1 MTSTHDGTIERRR
14 QTGQDK
20 GMDIPLYTSIMET
33 IDLGIVILGIKRRD
47 LIFKNKFA
55 SEIFQHNS
63 NLLEYRNL
71 LSLLLTDYGSK
82 PEEDIF
88 GKNYTLRFK
97 NRLLG
102 YTPYM
107 ISDSFIMIIIRDI
120 TERSRLESIA
130 EAVNSMDNIGYVFS
144 GIRHELGNPI
154 NSIKMT
160 LSVLKR
166 NLNEYTPAAVEKF
179 VDRAMTEISRV
190 EFLLQ
195 ALKSFS
201 IFENPEIK
209 NVDVDDFLTRF
220 IALVRN
226 DLNSS
231 GIKIIKTV
239 DTNVK
244 TVDADPRLLHQ
255 VMMNLITNASD
266 ALSDRE
272 NPKIS
277 VQALKYDSLVAV
289 VVEDNGTGMSKET
302 QANLFKPFFTTKN
315 RGTGLGL
322 MITLKMVTLMKGNME
337 IKSTKDKGTRVTIL
351 LPEGSEKKHAEA

>member
-1 MTSTHDGTIERRR
+1 MHDAAIENFN
-14 QTGQDK
+14 
-20 GMDIPLYTSIMET
+20 MAHSENHLENSLYASIMET
-33 IDLGIVILGIKRRD
+33 IDLGIVILDVKTRE

-55 SEIFQHNS
+55 IEIFQQNQ
-63 NLLEYRNL
+63 NLLDYRNL

-82 PEEDIF
+82 PEKEIF

-107 ISDSFIMIIIRDI
+107 IADNFIWIIIRDI

-130 EAVNSMDNIGYVFS
+130 EAVNSMDNISFVFS

-166 NLNEYTPAAVEKF
+166 NLVEYSPETVEKY

-190 EFLLQ
+190 EFLLR

-201 IFENPEIK
+201 IFEKPEIQ
-209 NVDVDDFLTRF
+209 DIHIDDFLVRF

-226 DLNSS
+226 DLYQS
-231 GIKIIKTV
+231 GIEISKIV
-239 DTNVK
+239 DSNV
-244 TVDADPRLLHQ
+244 TSVRADPRLLHQ
-255 VMMNLITNASD
+255 VLLNLITNASD
-266 ALSDRE
+266 ALEDQT
-272 NPKIS
+272 NKKIN
-277 VQALKYDSLVAV
+277 VRVMKQDELVAII
-289 VVEDNGTGMSKET
+289 VEDNGCGMSKEA
-302 QANLFKPFFTTKN
+302 QANLFKPFYTTKT

-337 IKSTKDKGTRVTIL
+337 IKSTKDKGTSVTIVI
-351 LPEGSEKKHAEA
+351 PEGARNA

>member
-1 MTSTHDGTIERRR
+1 MHDVTIQEHPMAHSEKNL
-14 QTGQDK
+14 DYS
-20 GMDIPLYTSIMET
+20 LYANIMET
-33 IDLGIVILGIKRRD
+33 IDLGIVILGIKKGE

-55 SEIFQHNS
+55 TEIFQNNQ

-82 PEEDIF
+82 PADEIF

-102 YTPYM
+102 YTPYI
-107 ISDSFIMIIIRDI
+107 ISESFIWIIIRDI

-130 EAVNSMDNIGYVFS
+130 EAVNSMDNISYVFS

-166 NLNEYTPAAVEKF
+166 NLSEYSPTAVEKF

-201 IFENPEIK
+201 IFENPEIQ
-209 NVDVDDFLTRF
+209 NVQIDHFLTRF
-220 IALVRN
+220 IALVNN
-226 DLNSS
+226 DLHQA
-231 GIKIIKTV
+231 GIKISKTV
-239 DTNVK
+239 ESDVMTIN
-244 TVDADPRLLHQ
+244 ADPRLLHQ
-255 VMMNLITNASD
+255 VMLNLITNASD
-266 ALSDRE
+266 ALDDKDNR
-272 NPKIS
+272 KINIR
-277 VQALKYDSLVAV
+277 ALRLDGLIAI
-289 VVEDNGTGMSKET
+289 VVEDNGCGMSKEA
-302 QANLFKPFFTTKN
+302 QANLFKPFFTTKT

-337 IKSTKDKGTRVTIL
+337 IKSVKDKGTRVTVI
-351 LPEGSEKKHAEA
+351 LPEGR

>member
-1 MTSTHDGTIERRR
+1 MHDAAIENLNKAHSENNLETS
-14 QTGQDK
+14 
-20 GMDIPLYTSIMET
+20 LYASIMET
-33 IDLGIVILGIKRRD
+33 IDLGIVILDVKTRE

-55 SEIFQHNS
+55 VEIFQQNQ
-63 NLLEYRNL
+63 NLLDYRNL

-82 PEEDIF
+82 PEKEIF

-107 ISDSFIMIIIRDI
+107 IADNFIWIIIRDI

-130 EAVNSMDNIGYVFS
+130 EAVNSMDNISFVFS

-166 NLNEYTPAAVEKF
+166 NLVEYSPETVEKY

-190 EFLLQ
+190 EFLLR

-201 IFENPEIK
+201 IFEKPEIQ
-209 NVDVDDFLTRF
+209 DVHIDDFLVRF

-226 DLNSS
+226 DLYQS
-231 GIKIIKTV
+231 GIEISKIV
-239 DTNVK
+239 DSNVAI
-244 TVDADPRLLHQ
+244 VSADPRLLHQ
-255 VMMNLITNASD
+255 VLLNLITNASD
-266 ALSDRE
+266 ALEDQT
-272 NPKIS
+272 NKKINIR
-277 VQALKYDSLVAV
+277 VMKQDDLVAIM
-289 VVEDNGTGMSKET
+289 VEDNGCGMSKEA
-302 QANLFKPFFTTKN
+302 QANLFKPFYTTKT

-337 IKSTKDKGTRVTIL
+337 IKSTKDKGTSVTIVI
-351 LPEGSEKKHAEA
+351 PEGVRSA

>member
-1 MTSTHDGTIERRR
+1 MTTTCDGTIERRR
-14 QTGQDK
+14 QAGPDK
-20 GMDIPLYTSIMET
+20 SMDISLYTSIMET

-55 SEIFQHNS
+55 SEIFQHNQ

-71 LSLLLTDYGSK
+71 LSLLLTDYGNK
-82 PEEDIF
+82 PEEEIF

-107 ISDSFIMIIIRDI
+107 ISESFILIIIRDI

-130 EAVNSMDNIGYVFS
+130 EAVNSMDNISYVFS

-166 NLNEYTPAAVEKF
+166 NLSEYSPESVEKF

-201 IFENPEIK
+201 IFENPEIQSIPI
-209 NVDVDDFLTRF
+209 DEFLTRF
-220 IALVRN
+220 IALVGN

-231 GIKIIKTV
+231 GIKISKTV
-239 DTNVK
+239 EANVK
-244 TVDADPRLLHQ
+244 TVGADPRLLHQ

-266 ALSDRE
+266 ALNGIDNR
-272 NPKIS
+272 KINLR
-277 VQALKYDSLVAV
+277 VLKHDGLIALI
-289 VVEDNGTGMSKET
+289 VEDNGCGMSKEAQT
-302 QANLFKPFFTTKN
+302 NLFKPFFTTKN

-337 IKSTKDKGTRVTIL
+337 IKSVKDKGTRVTVIL
-351 LPEGSEKKHAEA
+351 PKGPEKHAQG

>member
-1 MTSTHDGTIERRR
+1 MTSTYDGTVERRR
-14 QTGQDK
+14 KPANEIGL
-20 GMDIPLYTSIMET
+20 DIPLYISIMET
-33 IDLGIVILGIKRRD
+33 IDLGIIILGIKRRD

-55 SEIFQHNS
+55 SEIFQHNT

-130 EAVNSMDNIGYVFS
+130 EAVNSMDNISYVFS

-166 NLNEYTPAAVEKF
+166 NLSEYSPAAVEKF

-201 IFENPEIK
+201 IFENPENKSFSI
-209 NVDVDDFLTRF
+209 DDFLTRF
-220 IALVRN
+220 IALVKN
-226 DLNSS
+226 DLNAS
-231 GIKIIKTV
+231 GIKISKA
-239 DTNVK
+239 
-244 TVDADPRLLHQ
+244 VDANVTTIESDPRLLHQ

-266 ALSDRE
+266 ALSGRE
-272 NPKIS
+272 NRAIS
-277 VQALKYDSLVAV
+277 IQALKHDGLVAII
-289 VVEDNGTGMSKET
+289 VEDNGCGMSKDT

-337 IKSTKDKGTRVTIL
+337 IKSAKDKGTRVTVM
-351 LPEGSEKKHAEA
+351 LPEGAEKEHAES

>member
-1 MTSTHDGTIERRR
+1 MLDATTEKRR
-14 QTGQDK
+14 QSDHDK
-20 GMDIPLYTSIMET
+20 NLDVSLYKSIMET

-47 LIFKNKFA
+47 LIFKNRFA
-55 SEIFQHNS
+55 SEIFQHNP

-82 PEEDIF
+82 PEEEIF

-166 NLNEYTPAAVEKF
+166 NLSEYSPDAVEKF

-201 IFENPEIK
+201 IFENPEIQ
-209 NVDVDDFLTRF
+209 NVQIDDFLARF
-220 IALVRN
+220 IALVGN
-226 DLNSS
+226 DLQQS
-231 GIKIIKTV
+231 GIKISKTV
-239 DTNVK
+239 EANVK
-244 TVDADPRLLHQ
+244 TVSADPRLLHQ

-266 ALSDRE
+266 ALTGKE
-272 NPKIS
+272 NKKINIR
-277 VQALKYDSLVAV
+277 VLKHDGLIAI
-289 VVEDNGTGMSKET
+289 VVEDNGCGMSKEA

-337 IKSTKDKGTRVTIL
+337 IKSVKDKGTRVTII
-351 LPEGSEKKHAEA
+351 LPQGSKGNVKS

>member
-1 MTSTHDGTIERRR
+1 MNDVIIDKRRFTD
-14 QTGQDK
+14 QEK
-20 GMDIPLYTSIMET
+20 SMDISLYTSIMET

-47 LIFKNKFA
+47 LIFKNRFVA
-55 SEIFQHNS
+55 EIFQNNQ

-82 PEEDIF
+82 PEAEIF
-88 GKNYTLRFK
+88 EKNYTLHFK

-107 ISDSFIMIIIRDI
+107 ISDSFILIIIRDI

-130 EAVNSMDNIGYVFS
+130 EAVNSMDNISYVFS

-166 NLNEYTPAAVEKF
+166 NLSEYSPAAVEKF

-201 IFENPEIK
+201 IFENPEIQ
-209 NVDVDDFLTRF
+209 NVPIDDFLTRF
-220 IALVRN
+220 IALVNN
-226 DLNSS
+226 DLRQS
-231 GIKIIKTV
+231 GIKISKTV
-239 DTNVK
+239 ESNVM
-244 TVDADPRLLHQ
+244 TISADPRLLHQ
-255 VMMNLITNASD
+255 VMLNLITNASD
-266 ALSDRE
+266 ALDGKEHR
-272 NPKIS
+272 KINIR
-277 VQALKYDSLVAV
+277 ALRQDGLIAII
-289 VVEDNGTGMSKET
+289 VEDNGCGMSKEA
-302 QANLFKPFFTTKN
+302 QANLFKPFFTTKT

-337 IKSTKDKGTRVTIL
+337 IKSTKNKGTRVTVII
-351 LPEGSEKKHAEA
+351 PEGRRAHAQS

>member
-1 MTSTHDGTIERRR
+1 MHDAAIENFNKAHPENNLETS
-14 QTGQDK
+14 
-20 GMDIPLYTSIMET
+20 LYASIMET
-33 IDLGIVILGIKRRD
+33 IDLGIVILDVKTRE

-55 SEIFQHNS
+55 VEIFQQNQ
-63 NLLEYRNL
+63 NLLDYRNL

-82 PEEDIF
+82 PEKEIF

-107 ISDSFIMIIIRDI
+107 IADNFIWIIIRDI

-130 EAVNSMDNIGYVFS
+130 EAVNSMDNISFVFS

-166 NLNEYTPAAVEKF
+166 NLLEYSPETVEKY
-179 VDRAMTEISRV
+179 VDRAMTEITRV
-190 EFLLQ
+190 EFLLR

-201 IFENPEIK
+201 IFEKPEIQ
-209 NVDVDDFLTRF
+209 DVSIDDFLVRF

-226 DLNSS
+226 DLHQS
-231 GIKIIKTV
+231 GVEISKIV
-239 DTNVK
+239 GSNV
-244 TVDADPRLLHQ
+244 TSISADPRLLHQ
-255 VMMNLITNASD
+255 VLLNLITNASD
-266 ALSDRE
+266 ALEDST
-272 NPKIS
+272 NKKINIR
-277 VQALKYDSLVAV
+277 VMKQDDLVAIT
-289 VVEDNGTGMSKET
+289 VEDNGCGMSKEA
-302 QANLFKPFFTTKN
+302 QANLFKPFYTTKT

-337 IKSTKDKGTRVTIL
+337 INSIKDKGTSVTIL
-351 LPEGSEKKHAEA
+351 IPEGTRNA

>member
-1 MTSTHDGTIERRR
+1 MHDDATE
-14 QTGQDK
+14 K
-20 GMDIPLYTSIMET
+20 YNMAHPENSLENSLYASIMET
-33 IDLGIVILGIKRRD
+33 IDLGIVILGVKTRE

-55 SEIFQHNS
+55 TEIFQQNQ

-82 PEEDIF
+82 PEKEIF

-107 ISDSFIMIIIRDI
+107 IADSFIWIIIRDI
-120 TERSRLESIA
+120 TERIRLESIA
-130 EAVNSMDNIGYVFS
+130 EAVKSMDNISYVFS

-166 NLNEYTPAAVEKF
+166 NLSEYSPETVEKY
-179 VDRAMTEISRV
+179 VDRVMTEISRV
-190 EFLLQ
+190 EFLLK

-201 IFENPEIK
+201 IFENPEIQ
-209 NVDVDDFLTRF
+209 DVQIDDFLTRF

-226 DLNSS
+226 DLHQS
-231 GIKIIKTV
+231 GIEISKSVDSNVITV
-239 DTNVK
+239 S
-244 TVDADPRLLHQ
+244 ADPRLLHQ
-255 VMMNLITNASD
+255 VMLNLITNASD
-266 ALSDRE
+266 SLADIGRK
-272 NPKIS
+272 KIHIRAIK
-277 VQALKYDSLVAV
+277 QDGLIAII
-289 VVEDNGTGMSKET
+289 VEDTGCGMSKEA
-302 QANLFKPFFTTKN
+302 QANLFKPFYTTKT

-322 MITLKMVTLMKGNME
+322 MITLKMITLMKGNIE
-337 IKSTKDKGTRVTIL
+337 INSKKDKGTQATIVI
-351 LPEGSEKKHAEA
+351 PEGTPNDKN

>member
-1 MTSTHDGTIERRR
+1 MSDASTERRR
-14 QTGQDK
+14 SSDHDK
-20 GMDIPLYTSIMET
+20 SLDVSLYKSIMET

-47 LIFKNKFA
+47 LIFKNRFA
-55 SEIFQHNS
+55 SEIFQHNP

-82 PEEDIF
+82 PEEEIF

-107 ISDSFIMIIIRDI
+107 ISESFIMIIIRDI

-166 NLNEYTPAAVEKF
+166 NLSEYSPAAVEKF

-201 IFENPEIK
+201 IFENPEIQT
-209 NVDVDDFLTRF
+209 VQIDDFLTRF
-220 IALVRN
+220 IALVGN
-226 DLNSS
+226 DLQQS
-231 GIKIIKTV
+231 GIKIGKMV
-239 DTNVK
+239 ESNVK
-244 TVDADPRLLHQ
+244 TVSADPRLLHQ

-266 ALSDRE
+266 ALAGTDNR
-272 NPKIS
+272 KINIR
-277 VQALKYDSLVAV
+277 ALKHDGLIAI
-289 VVEDNGTGMSKET
+289 VVEDNGCGMSKEA

-337 IKSTKDKGTRVTIL
+337 IKSVKDKGTRVTVIL
-351 LPEGSEKKHAEA
+351 PQGAKVNAKS

>member
-1 MTSTHDGTIERRR
+1 MAHTEKNLDYS
-14 QTGQDK
+14 
-20 GMDIPLYTSIMET
+20 LYASIMET
-33 IDLGIVILGIKRRD
+33 IDLGIVILSIQKHE
-47 LIFKNKFA
+47 LIFKNKFSA
-55 SEIFQHNS
+55 EIFQNNQ
-63 NLLEYRNL
+63 NLLEYQNL

-82 PEEDIF
+82 PEAEIF

-107 ISDSFIMIIIRDI
+107 ISDSFIWIIIRDI

-130 EAVNSMDNIGYVFS
+130 EAVNSMDNISYVFS

-166 NLNEYTPAAVEKF
+166 NLSEYSPQAVEKF

-201 IFENPEIK
+201 IFENPEIQ
-209 NVDVDDFLTRF
+209 NVQIDDFLTRF
-220 IALVRN
+220 IALVSN
-226 DLNSS
+226 DLLQS
-231 GIKIIKTV
+231 GIKINKTV
-239 DTNVK
+239 EANVT
-244 TVDADPRLLHQ
+244 TVGADPRLLHQ
-255 VMMNLITNASD
+255 VMLNLITNASD
-266 ALSDRE
+266 ALDGKDHSNINVRVLRQDGL
-272 NPKIS
+272 IS
-277 VQALKYDSLVAV
+277 II
-289 VVEDNGTGMSKET
+289 VEDNGCGMSKEAQT
-302 QANLFKPFFTTKN
+302 NLFKPFFTTKT

-337 IKSTKDKGTRVTIL
+337 IKSVKDKGTRVTVII
-351 LPEGSEKKHAEA
+351 PEGRK

>member
-1 MTSTHDGTIERRR
+1 MQDAAKEKTFPARGERNL
-14 QTGQDK
+14 DYS
-20 GMDIPLYTSIMET
+20 LYASIMET
-33 IDLGIVILGIKRRD
+33 IDLGIVILGIKKNE
-47 LIFKNKFA
+47 LIFKNRVA
-55 SEIFQHNS
+55 TEIFQNNQ

-71 LSLLLTDYGSK
+71 LSLLLVDYGSK
-82 PEEDIF
+82 PESEIF
-88 GKNYTLRFK
+88 GRNYTLRFK

-107 ISDSFIMIIIRDI
+107 ISDSFIWIIIRDI

-130 EAVNSMDNIGYVFS
+130 EAVNSMDNISYVFS

-166 NLNEYTPAAVEKF
+166 NLSEYSPEAVEKF

-201 IFENPEIK
+201 IFENPEIQ
-209 NVDVDDFLTRF
+209 NISIDDFMTRF
-220 IALVRN
+220 ISLVSN
-226 DLNSS
+226 DLRQS
-231 GIKIIKTV
+231 GITIGKTIES
-239 DTNVK
+239 NVK
-244 TVDADPRLLHQ
+244 AVSADPRLLHQ
-255 VMMNLITNASD
+255 VMLNLITNASD
-266 ALSDRE
+266 ALQGRE
-272 NPKIS
+272 HPKINIRAIK
-277 VQALKYDSLVAV
+277 QDGLVAII
-289 VVEDNGTGMSKET
+289 VEDNGCGMSKEA
-302 QANLFKPFFTTKN
+302 QANLFKPFYTTKT

-337 IKSTKDKGTRVTIL
+337 IKSVKDKGTRVTVII
-351 LPEGSEKKHAEA
+351 PEGQTKHDQS

>member
-1 MTSTHDGTIERRR
+1 MPEVLKEKPSRSQVGKNLDYS
-14 QTGQDK
+14 
-20 GMDIPLYTSIMET
+20 LYASIMET
-33 IDLGIVILGIKRRD
+33 IDLGIVILGIKNNE

-55 SEIFQHNS
+55 TEIFQNNQ

-82 PEEDIF
+82 PESEIF
-88 GKNYTLRFK
+88 GRNYTLRFK

-107 ISDSFIMIIIRDI
+107 ISDSFIWIIIRDI

-130 EAVNSMDNIGYVFS
+130 EAVNSMDNISYVFS

-166 NLNEYTPAAVEKF
+166 NLSEYSPEAVEKF

-201 IFENPEIK
+201 IFEKPEIQ
-209 NVDVDDFLTRF
+209 NVPLDDFMTRF
-220 IALVRN
+220 IALVGN
-226 DLNSS
+226 DLHQSEITIGKAVES
-231 GIKIIKTV
+231 
-239 DTNVK
+239 NVK
-244 TVDADPRLLHQ
+244 TVSADPRLLHQ
-255 VMMNLITNASD
+255 IMLNLITNASD
-266 ALSDRE
+266 ALQGRE
-272 NPKIS
+272 HPKINIRAIK
-277 VQALKYDSLVAV
+277 QDGLVAII
-289 VVEDNGTGMSKET
+289 VEDNGCGMSKEA
-302 QANLFKPFFTTKN
+302 QASLFKPFYTTKT

-337 IKSTKDKGTRVTIL
+337 IKSVKDKGTRVTVII
-351 LPEGSEKKHAEA
+351 PEGQTAHAQS

>member
-1 MTSTHDGTIERRR
+1 MHDATIEKHPMAH
-14 QTGQDK
+14 TEKNLDYS
-20 GMDIPLYTSIMET
+20 LYASIMET
-33 IDLGIVILGIKRRD
+33 IDLGIVILSIQKHE
-47 LIFKNKFA
+47 LIFKNKFSA
-55 SEIFQHNS
+55 EIFQNNQ

-82 PEEDIF
+82 PEAEIF

-107 ISDSFIMIIIRDI
+107 ISDSFIWIIIRDI

-130 EAVNSMDNIGYVFS
+130 EAVNSMDNISYVFS

-166 NLNEYTPAAVEKF
+166 NLSEYSPQAVEKF

-201 IFENPEIK
+201 IFENPEIQ
-209 NVDVDDFLTRF
+209 NVQIDDFLTRF
-220 IALVRN
+220 IALVSN
-226 DLNSS
+226 DLLQS
-231 GIKIIKTV
+231 GIKINKTV
-239 DTNVK
+239 EANVI
-244 TVDADPRLLHQ
+244 TVGADPRLLHQ
-255 VMMNLITNASD
+255 VMLNLITNASD
-266 ALSDRE
+266 ALDGKDHS
-272 NPKIS
+272 KINIRVLRQDGLIS
-277 VQALKYDSLVAV
+277 II
-289 VVEDNGTGMSKET
+289 VEDNGCGMSKEAQT
-302 QANLFKPFFTTKN
+302 NLFKPFFTTKT

-337 IKSTKDKGTRVTIL
+337 IKSVKDKGTRVTVII
-351 LPEGSEKKHAEA
+351 PEGRK

>member
-1 MTSTHDGTIERRR
+1 MYDGTIERRR
-14 QTGQDK
+14 YPGPDK
-20 GMDIPLYTSIMET
+20 SMNIALYASIMET
-33 IDLGIVILGIKRRD
+33 IDLGIVILGIRRRD

-55 SEIFQHNS
+55 SEIFQNNE

-82 PEEDIF
+82 PEEEIF
-88 GKNYTLRFK
+88 GKSYTLRFK

-107 ISDSFIMIIIRDI
+107 ISESFILIIIRDI

-130 EAVNSMDNIGYVFS
+130 EAVNSMDNISYVFS

-166 NLNEYTPAAVEKF
+166 NLSEYSPAAVEKF

-201 IFENPEIK
+201 IFENPEIQ
-209 NVDVDDFLTRF
+209 VVRIDDFLTRF
-220 IALVRN
+220 IALVGN

-231 GIKIIKTV
+231 GIKISKTV
-239 DTNVK
+239 EADVK

-266 ALSDRE
+266 ALTGRE
-272 NPKIS
+272 GRKINIR
-277 VQALKYDSLVAV
+277 ALKHDGLIAII
-289 VVEDNGTGMSKET
+289 VEDNGCGMSKEA
-302 QANLFKPFFTTKN
+302 QSNLFKPFFTTKN

-337 IKSTKDKGTRVTIL
+337 IKSVKDKGTRVTVIL
-351 LPEGSEKKHAEA
+351 PRGAEPHAKG

>member
-1 MTSTHDGTIERRR
+1 MQNPHT
-14 QTGQDK
+14 DK
-20 GMDIPLYTSIMET
+20 YPTASRGNTLNDSLYASIMET
-33 IDLGIVILGIKRRD
+33 IDLGIVILGVKNHE
-47 LIFKNKFA
+47 LLFKNKFA
-55 SEIFQHNS
+55 TEIFQQNQ
-63 NLLEYRNL
+63 NLLEYHNL
-71 LSLLLTDYGSK
+71 LSLLLTEFDNK
-82 PEEDIF
+82 PEDAVF

-107 ISDSFIMIIIRDI
+107 IADSYIWIIIRDI

-130 EAVNSMDNIGYVFS
+130 EAVNSMDNISYVFS

-166 NLNEYTPAAVEKF
+166 NLSEYSPTAVEKF

-201 IFENPEIK
+201 IFENPEIQ
-209 NVDVDDFLTRF
+209 DVKIDDFLTRF
-220 IALVRN
+220 IALVSN
-226 DLNSS
+226 DLRES
-231 GIKIIKTV
+231 GISVSK
-239 DTNVK
+239 NVESK
-244 TVDADPRLLHQ
+244 VTTLSADPRLLHQ
-255 VMMNLITNASD
+255 VMLNLITNASD
-266 ALSDRE
+266 ALSGKEHR
-272 NPKIS
+272 KIGIR
-277 VQALKYDSLVAV
+277 VARQDGLIAII
-289 VVEDNGTGMSKET
+289 VEDNGCGMSEEA
-302 QANLFKPFFTTKN
+302 QANLFKPFYTTKT

-337 IKSTKDKGTRVTIL
+337 IKSAKDRGTRVTVII
-351 LPEGSEKKHAEA
+351 PESRTANAQA

>member
-1 MTSTHDGTIERRR
+1 MQDVPIERRR
-14 QTGQDK
+14 NSDHEK
-20 GMDIPLYTSIMET
+20 SLDISLYKSIMET

-47 LIFKNKFA
+47 LIFKNRFA
-55 SEIFQHNS
+55 SEIFQHNQ
-63 NLLEYRNL
+63 NLLDYRNL

-82 PEEDIF
+82 PEEEIF

-107 ISDSFIMIIIRDI
+107 ISESFIMIIIRDI

-166 NLNEYTPAAVEKF
+166 NLNEYSPAAVEKF

-201 IFENPEIK
+201 IFENPEIQ
-209 NVDVDDFLTRF
+209 NVQIDDFLTRF
-220 IALVRN
+220 IALVSN
-226 DLNSS
+226 DLQQS
-231 GIKIIKTV
+231 GIKISKTV
-239 DTNVK
+239 ESNVK
-244 TVDADPRLLHQ
+244 NISADPRLLHQ

-266 ALSDRE
+266 ALTGRE
-272 NPKIS
+272 NRKIGIR
-277 VQALKYDSLVAV
+277 ALRHDGLIAI
-289 VVEDNGTGMSKET
+289 VVEDNGCGMSKEA

-337 IKSTKDKGTRVTIL
+337 VKSVKDKGTRVTVIL
-351 LPEGSEKKHAEA
+351 PAGAKAHAKT

>member
-1 MTSTHDGTIERRR
+1 MRDAAIENLN
-14 QTGQDK
+14 
-20 GMDIPLYTSIMET
+20 MAHSENHLENSLYASIMET
-33 IDLGIVILGIKRRD
+33 IDLGIVILDVKTRQ

-55 SEIFQHNS
+55 VEIFQQTQ
-63 NLLEYRNL
+63 NLLDYRNL

-82 PEEDIF
+82 PEKEIF

-107 ISDSFIMIIIRDI
+107 IADNFIWIIIRDI

-130 EAVNSMDNIGYVFS
+130 EAVNSMDNISFVFS

-166 NLNEYTPAAVEKF
+166 NLSEYSPETVEKY

-190 EFLLQ
+190 EFLLR

-201 IFENPEIK
+201 IFEKPEIQ
-209 NVDVDDFLTRF
+209 DVQIDDFLTRF

-226 DLNSS
+226 DLHQS
-231 GIKIIKTV
+231 GIEISKIV
-239 DTNVK
+239 GLNVTNIS
-244 TVDADPRLLHQ
+244 ADPRLLHQ
-255 VMMNLITNASD
+255 VLLNLITNASD
-266 ALSDRE
+266 ALEDQK
-272 NPKIS
+272 NKKIAIR
-277 VQALKYDSLVAV
+277 VIKQEDLVAMI
-289 VVEDNGTGMSKET
+289 VEDNGCGMSKEA
-302 QANLFKPFFTTKN
+302 QANLFKPFYTTKT

-337 IKSTKDKGTRVTIL
+337 ITSIKDKGTSVTIL
-351 LPEGSEKKHAEA
+351 IPEGTRNA

>member
-1 MTSTHDGTIERRR
+1 MTTTENPIPDRRR
-14 QTGQDK
+14 HPGQDK
-20 GMDIPLYTSIMET
+20 SLDISLYTSIMET
-33 IDLGIVILGIKRRD
+33 IDLGIVILGVKRRD
-47 LIFKNKFA
+47 LIFKNRFA
-55 SEIFQHNS
+55 SEIFQHNP

-82 PEEDIF
+82 PESEIF

-102 YTPYM
+102 YTPYL

-130 EAVNSMDNIGYVFS
+130 EAVNSMDNISYVFS

-166 NLNEYTPAAVEKF
+166 NLSEYSPESVEKF

-190 EFLLQ
+190 EYLLQ

-201 IFENPEIK
+201 IFENPEIQ
-209 NVDVDDFLTRF
+209 NVAVDDFLPRL
-220 IALVRN
+220 IALVTS
-226 DLNSS
+226 DLNAS
-231 GIKIIKTV
+231 GIKISKTV
-239 DTNVK
+239 ESNVK
-244 TVDADPRLLHQ
+244 YISADPRLLHQ

-266 ALSDRE
+266 ALEGRE
-272 NPKIS
+272 NRKINIRT
-277 VQALKYDSLVAV
+277 VLHEGLVAII
-289 VVEDNGTGMSKET
+289 VEDNGCGMSKEA
-302 QANLFKPFFTTKN
+302 QSNLFKPFFTTKN

-322 MITLKMVTLMKGNME
+322 MITLKMVTLMKGSME
-337 IKSTKDKGTRVTIL
+337 VKSIKDKGTRVTVV
-351 LPEGSEKKHAEA
+351 LPEGTGPYAED

>member
-1 MTSTHDGTIERRR
+1 MHDAAKEKHLIA
-14 QTGQDK
+14 
-20 GMDIPLYTSIMET
+20 PLEKNLDYSLYASIMET
-33 IDLGIVILGIKRRD
+33 IDLGIVILGIKKNE

-55 SEIFQHNS
+55 QEIFQNNQ

-82 PEEDIF
+82 PESEIF

-107 ISDSFIMIIIRDI
+107 ISDSFIWIIIRDI

-130 EAVNSMDNIGYVFS
+130 EAVNSMDNISYVFS

-166 NLNEYTPAAVEKF
+166 NLSEYSPEAVEKF

-201 IFENPEIK
+201 IFENPEIQ
-209 NVDVDDFLTRF
+209 NVPIDDFMTRF
-220 IALVRN
+220 IALVNN
-226 DLNSS
+226 DLHQS
-231 GIKIIKTV
+231 GITV
-239 DTNVK
+239 SKSVESNVK
-244 TVDADPRLLHQ
+244 TISADPRLLHQ
-255 VMMNLITNASD
+255 VMLNLITNASD
-266 ALSDRE
+266 ALTGKE
-272 NPKIS
+272 HPKINIRT
-277 VQALKYDSLVAV
+277 LKQDGLIAII
-289 VVEDNGTGMSKET
+289 VEDNGCGMSKESQT
-302 QANLFKPFFTTKN
+302 NLFKPFFTTKT

-337 IKSTKDKGTRVTIL
+337 IKSVKDKGTRVTVII
-351 LPEGSEKKHAEA
+351 PEGQTTHAQS

>member
-1 MTSTHDGTIERRR
+1 MHDVATEKHPMTYTEKNLDHS
-14 QTGQDK
+14 
-20 GMDIPLYTSIMET
+20 LYASIMET
-33 IDLGIVILGIKRRD
+33 IDLGIVILGIKKNE

-55 SEIFQHNS
+55 TEIFQNNQ

-82 PEEDIF
+82 PEDEIF

-107 ISDSFIMIIIRDI
+107 ISDSFIWIIIRDI

-166 NLNEYTPAAVEKF
+166 NLSEYSPAAVEKF

-190 EFLLQ
+190 EFLLR

-201 IFENPEIK
+201 IFENPEIQ
-209 NVDVDDFLTRF
+209 NVQIDDFLTRF
-220 IALVRN
+220 IALVSN
-226 DLNSS
+226 DLHQS
-231 GIKIIKTV
+231 GIKISKTV
-239 DTNVK
+239 ESDVITIS
-244 TVDADPRLLHQ
+244 ADPRLLHQ
-255 VMMNLITNASD
+255 IMLNLITNASD
-266 ALSDRE
+266 ALDGKD
-272 NPKIS
+272 NPKINIR
-277 VQALKYDSLVAV
+277 ALKLDGLISI
-289 VVEDNGTGMSKET
+289 VVEDNGCGMSKEA
-302 QANLFKPFFTTKN
+302 QANLFKPFFTTKI

-337 IKSTKDKGTRVTIL
+337 IKSAKEKGTRVTVI
-351 LPEGSEKKHAEA
+351 LPEGRKTYAQD

>member
-1 MTSTHDGTIERRR
+1 MQDGTIERRR
-14 QTGQDK
+14 SHDHDK
-20 GMDIPLYTSIMET
+20 GLDISLYKSIMET

-47 LIFKNKFA
+47 LIFKNRFA
-55 SEIFQHNS
+55 SEIFQHNQ

-82 PEEDIF
+82 PEEEIF

-107 ISDSFIMIIIRDI
+107 ISESFIMIIIRDI

-166 NLNEYTPAAVEKF
+166 NLNEYSPAAVEKF

-201 IFENPEIK
+201 IFENPETQ
-209 NVDVDDFLTRF
+209 NVQIDDFLTRF
-220 IALVRN
+220 IALVSN
-226 DLNSS
+226 DLNQS
-231 GIKIIKTV
+231 GIKISKTV
-239 DTNVK
+239 ESNVK
-244 TVDADPRLLHQ
+244 SISADPRLLHQ

-266 ALSDRE
+266 ALSGRE
-272 NPKIS
+272 NRKIS
-277 VQALKYDSLVAV
+277 IRVLKHDGLIAII
-289 VVEDNGTGMSKET
+289 VEDNGCGMSKEA

-337 IKSTKDKGTRVTIL
+337 IKSVKDKGTRVTVIL
-351 LPEGSEKKHAEA
+351 PAGTKVHVKS